1 MRKKERKAEVKRKT
15 KETEIRVSVNVD
27 GKGKNKISTGID
39 FLDHMLDLFA
49 YHGLFDLEI
58 KAKGDLNIDMHH
70 TNEDI
75 GICLGQAFKE
85 ALGDCKGIKR
95 YGDAEIPMDQA
106 RAKVSVD
113 ISNRY
118 AFSFKLDSSGA
129 ELGPFEA
136 IKGYK
141 VEDAKDMLDS
151 FAKNMNINL
160 HIKILRG
167 TDTHHALEAV
177 FKALGKALDEA
188 TQVDPR
194 RKEIPSTK
202 GVL

>member
-1 MRKKERKAEVKRKT
+1 MKKREAKISRKT
-15 KETEIRVSVNVD
+15 KETQISVTLNVD
-27 GKGKNKISTGID
+27 GKGKNKISTGIS

-58 KAKGDLNIDMHH
+58 SAKGDLNIDMHH
-70 TNEDI
+70 TNEDL
-75 GICLGQAFKE
+75 GICLGNAFKQ

-95 YGDAEIPMDQA
+95 FGDAEVPMDQA

-118 AFSFKLDSSGA
+118 AFEFR
-129 ELGPFEA
+129 FA
-136 IKGYK
+136 IPPESREKINY
-141 VEDAKDMLDS
+141 DINNARDFLDS
-151 FAKNMNINL
+151 FAKNLNINL
-160 HIKILRG
+160 HIEILQGR
-167 TDTHHALEAV
+167 DTHHVLESV
-177 FKALGKALDEA
+177 FKSLGKALDEA
-188 TQVDPR
+188 TQIDPR